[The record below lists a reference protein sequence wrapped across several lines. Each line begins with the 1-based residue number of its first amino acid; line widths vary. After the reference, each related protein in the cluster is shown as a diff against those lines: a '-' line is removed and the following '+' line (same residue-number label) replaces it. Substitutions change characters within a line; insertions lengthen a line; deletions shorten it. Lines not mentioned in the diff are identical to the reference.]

1 MKTPNIVLIVVDT
14 LRFDYFNSNV
24 FPKAFQHLSKD
35 SELYENVITP
45 ASWTVPSHASIFS
58 KQYPSVHNI
67 HKMKG
72 LNDIEMLDYVRKE
85 NGFKSF
91 VEKLRTNGYLTLGY
105 SANPFISSSSIFASG
120 FDLFLDSE
128 FQRLLSISL
137 KDKIEDL
144 IIPGKDLD
152 ILQKLQIGGRLI
164 RRYLKN
170 SNSEEEKKF
179 DLRKDKGAKV
189 FTELING
196 MSINQPFFLFVNL
209 MEMHEPYIR
218 SEYGHLLNKSKWS
231 DYFGYKKFSNSE
243 RSEIKR
249 IYLQNASLIDYTIL
263 EVLKF
268 LIHSK
273 IYDDTML
280 IITSDH
286 GQAFWECGFYSHES
300 FLYEE
305 IIRVPLLI
313 KYPMNEKRDLR
324 KYENKNF
331 TTIDL
336 GDLIQSRANG
346 LREFLNPREIVFSES
361 YGFNILSLPK
371 IRMSKEHKQ
380 NVISAS
386 LPRKAIYKDDFKLVV
401 NAKMEIECLSKKHV
415 KVDHNSFKSICKEL
429 LDDIDIFS
437 SGDQFFV
444 ESKTPEWLDDR

>member
-35 SELYENVITP
+35 SELYENVISP

-170 SNSEEEKKF
+170 SKSEEEKKF

-268 LIHSK
+268 LVHSK
-273 IYDDTML
+273 IYDNTML

-286 GQAFWECGFYSHES
+286 GQAF
-300 FLYEE
+300 
-305 IIRVPLLI
+305 
-313 KYPMNEKRDLR
+313 
-324 KYENKNF
+324 
-331 TTIDL
+331 
-336 GDLIQSRANG
+336 
-346 LREFLNPREIVFSES
+346 
-361 YGFNILSLPK
+361 
-371 IRMSKEHKQ
+371 
-380 NVISAS
+380 
-386 LPRKAIYKDDFKLVV
+386 
-401 NAKMEIECLSKKHV
+401 
-415 KVDHNSFKSICKEL
+415 
-429 LDDIDIFS
+429 
-437 SGDQFFV
+437 
-444 ESKTPEWLDDR
+444 